1 MRILI
6 VGASGFIGGRLANAL
21 HSEGHNI
28 VVCGRNLERLERQFP
43 FAEKM
48 MCELASDGIAAW
60 RSRLLTVDAVIN
72 AAGIFSSAGRNNFER
87 VHASGP
93 RALFEACAAARIS
106 KLIQISALGA
116 DASARTPFYLTKRS
130 ADDCCLRIA
139 RIYDLSGWVI
149 IRPSL
154 VIGRGGASTALF
166 SAMAALPLQPRLAE
180 GTWELQPIHISDFV
194 HAVMLLLERNAREPA
209 VLDLPGPK
217 PMTTDELTDTIGRWL
232 RLRPRPRIALPE
244 WLLLGLTPLASVLSL
259 PALSRDGITMLKQ
272 GNKAS
277 LAPLTA
283 ELSWTPSALDRA
295 LEQEPSSEADL
306 WHARLF
312 FLRPFLRL
320 GLALL
325 WIVTAI
331 CSAFIFP
338 VSNSATMVS
347 GLGVSG
353 PAATAIVYAGAAVDA
368 LLGGL
373 LLLNIRPA
381 LVGVAQIATVAFFTI
396 IATIAIPYAW
406 IDPLGPLT
414 KNAAV
419 ILATLVMIALEA
431 ER

>member
-21 HSEGHNI
+21 HSQGHNI
-28 VVCGRNLERLERQFP
+28 LVCGRNVERLERQFP
-43 FAEKM
+43 SAERM
-48 MCELASDGIAAW
+48 VCDLASDGIPEWSGRVAN
-60 RSRLLTVDAVIN
+60 VDAVIN
-72 AAGIFSSAGRNNFER
+72 AAGIFSAAGRNNFER

-116 DASARTPFYLTKRS
+116 DASARTSFHQTKS
-130 ADDCCLRIA
+130 NADDCCLRIA
-139 RIYDLSGWVI
+139 RTQDLAGWTV

-166 SAMAALPLQPRLAE
+166 SAMAALPLQPRLVE
-180 GTWELQPIHISDFV
+180 GTWEIQPIHISDLV
-194 HAVMLLLERNAREPA
+194 HAVLLLLQRDGRQPIA
-209 VLDLPGPK
+209 LDLPGLK

-232 RLRPRPRIALPE
+232 RLRRRPRLRLPE
-244 WLLLGLTPLASVLSL
+244 WMLLGLTPLASILSL

-272 GNKAS
+272 GNKAP

-283 ELSWTPSALDRA
+283 ALNWMPSLLDKA
-295 LEQEPSSEADL
+295 LEQEPSTEADL

-338 VSNSATMVS
+338 ISSSAAMVS

-353 PAATAIVYAGAAVDA
+353 SAATAIVYAGAAVDA

-381 LVGVAQIATVAFFTI
+381 LVGVAQIATVVVFTVL
-396 IATIAIPYAW
+396 ATIAIPYAW

-419 ILATLVMIALEA
+419 ILATLVMISLEA
-431 ER
+431 NQ